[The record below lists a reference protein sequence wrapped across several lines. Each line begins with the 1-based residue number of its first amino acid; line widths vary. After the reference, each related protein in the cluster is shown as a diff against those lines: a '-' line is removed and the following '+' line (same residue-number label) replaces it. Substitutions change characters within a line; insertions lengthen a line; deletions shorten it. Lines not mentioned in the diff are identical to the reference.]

1 MMGGIERENCSG
13 SMMYG
18 YVEAKIPIS
27 AEIREVKNPNKCKIW
42 LDYFLNKCY
51 RMPAGHKEKGQGSRS

>member
-1 MMGGIERENCSG
+1 MSG
-13 SMMYG
+13 MMYG
-18 YVEAKIPIS
+18 YVEAKITIS
-27 AEIREVKNPNKCKIW
+27 AEMREVKNLNKCKIW